1 MNDKQIKA
9 LNKVIEAAVEHGGD
23 PGGAYYCYPDELAEA
38 MNKLVSSLGNDY
50 YTVSY
55 IYYYIYILPYLYHN
69 HYTRHYLSLITY
81 YMD

>member
-38 MNKLVSSLGNDY
+38 MNNLVSSLGNDY
-50 YTVSY
+50 YWKWDDPKHKEIPLVY
-55 IYYYIYILPYLYHN
+55 
-69 HYTRHYLSLITY
+69 RK
-81 YMD
+81 